1 MKIIIE
7 IPDKEFGQDI
17 ADKFQ
22 DFFKRLQA
30 ETKEHLISNTNLV
43 CGNYELETIEM
54 FLNAFKEMKIIP
66 DNATIGDMIKTF
78 FPNIIVK
85 KNRHNVILER
95 RNPKHA
101 GLEFTGMADI
111 NWWNT
116 PHKEESK

>member
-22 DFFKRLQA
+22 DYFERVKA
-30 ETKEHLISNTNLV
+30 DIADGII
-43 CGNYELETIEM
+43 CGNYELETTDM
-54 FLNAFKEMKIIP
+54 FLASFKRMQILP
-66 DNATIGDMIKTF
+66 DNATNGDMIKTF
-78 FPNIIVK
+78 FPNIIVQ
-85 KNRHNVILER
+85 NRHNVTLEQ

-116 PHKEESK
+116 PYKEESK